1 MDECGLWAAR
11 LLGERNPTIW
21 IAGLLFLI
29 LPLLLMKRIFF
40 NLIIFV
46 LATASSSTQAEA
58 PNVIFFIAD
67 DVSWNDYGCYGN
79 DGVRTPNIDALADGG
94 IRFTNAYLTAS
105 SCSPSRAS
113 IVTGRYPHNN
123 GKAAE
128 LHLPIADRLP
138 WLPEVLREEGYYT
151 ALSGKNHMKRVNPRE
166 AAPFDHIDN
175 GRSDT
180 KGASRGGEANW
191 VTLTQERPRDKPFF
205 FWFASNDAH
214 RSWDNQWERAYGPK
228 TRAEDVI
235 VPPFLMDTLETR
247 EDLASYYDEIT
258 RFDFHI
264 GQVVEELKS
273 QGELE
278 NTLIFVLADNGR
290 PFPRAK
296 TRLHDSGMKT
306 ALVAHWPKGIRD
318 PGTSSS
324 LVSVIDLAPT
334 IIEAVGGKVGPT
346 FQGLSLSPI
355 FKDHSAAPRRY
366 AFSEHNWHDYEAL
379 GRSIRAKGFLYLVN
393 DRPEAA
399 WQGPA
404 DSVRSDSHKD
414 LVAAEKTGVL
424 NAAQKDVFLAPRPKV
439 ELYDVAKDPHQL
451 KNLAGD
457 PEHSKI
463 QKQLAKLLGQWRKE
477 TGDSVPER
485 ISVDEFSRKTGE
497 RVVKGDSFRGETP
510 GESNDASDIDRS
522 GPR

>member
-1 MDECGLWAAR
+1 
-11 LLGERNPTIW
+11 
-21 IAGLLFLI
+21 
-29 LPLLLMKRIFF
+29 MKRIFF

-79 DGVRTPNIDALADGG
+79 DGVRTPTIDALADGG

-214 RSWDNQWERAYGPK
+214 RSWDNQWERAYSPK

-235 VPPFLMDTLETR
+235 VPP
-247 EDLASYYDEIT
+247 
-258 RFDFHI
+258 
-264 GQVVEELKS
+264 
-273 QGELE
+273 
-278 NTLIFVLADNGR
+278 
-290 PFPRAK
+290 
-296 TRLHDSGMKT
+296 
-306 ALVAHWPKGIRD
+306 
-318 PGTSSS
+318 
-324 LVSVIDLAPT
+324 
-334 IIEAVGGKVGPT
+334 
-346 FQGLSLSPI
+346 
-355 FKDHSAAPRRY
+355 
-366 AFSEHNWHDYEAL
+366 
-379 GRSIRAKGFLYLVN
+379 
-393 DRPEAA
+393 
-399 WQGPA
+399 
-404 DSVRSDSHKD
+404 
-414 LVAAEKTGVL
+414 
-424 NAAQKDVFLAPRPKV
+424 
-439 ELYDVAKDPHQL
+439 
-451 KNLAGD
+451 
-457 PEHSKI
+457 
-463 QKQLAKLLGQWRKE
+463 
-477 TGDSVPER
+477 
-485 ISVDEFSRKTGE
+485 
-497 RVVKGDSFRGETP
+497 
-510 GESNDASDIDRS
+510 
-522 GPR
+522 